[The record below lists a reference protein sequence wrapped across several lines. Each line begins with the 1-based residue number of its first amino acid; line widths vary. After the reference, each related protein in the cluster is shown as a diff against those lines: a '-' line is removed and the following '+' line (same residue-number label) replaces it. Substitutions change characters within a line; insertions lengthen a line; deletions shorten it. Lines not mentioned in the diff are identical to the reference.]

1 MRPCVVSASKSGAVS
16 PSWSVM
22 LRLRIRSR
30 ALRPASPP
38 QIFGIRG
45 PVSQSIGPKNIILPL
60 RASLSTAE
68 YWDLACN
75 RALAAAVAEVR
86 KHGPHVDS
94 PVLALSVML
103 GPLPEAFRADRTL
116 TGELTPR
123 R

>member
-45 PVSQSIGPKNIILPL
+45 PVSQSIGPKKNIILPL

-75 RALAAAVAEVR
+75 RALAAAVAGTVEGIEQAAER
-86 KHGPHVDS
+86 ASK
-94 PVLALSVML
+94 SVQ
-103 GPLPEAFRADRTL
+103 GGQNGDGNA
-116 TGELTPR
+116 GG
-123 R
+123 